1 MIKWCNIILGL
12 RLLISGPLKDE
23 TNDKALFVSSNI
35 RCDAHSPIHI
45 LIKNKTDE
53 VIELDA
59 GVCIGQ
65 IVFVKEIVCAPTMMS
80 NTVFQTL
87 THKVILFIYLFIFYK
102 NFKLFLFLIGH

>member
-1 MIKWCNIILGL
+1 M
-12 RLLISGPLKDE
+12 LISGPLKDE

-87 THKVILFIYLFIFYK
+87 THKVILFIY
-102 NFKLFLFLIGH
+102 FLFFTKILNFFYFL